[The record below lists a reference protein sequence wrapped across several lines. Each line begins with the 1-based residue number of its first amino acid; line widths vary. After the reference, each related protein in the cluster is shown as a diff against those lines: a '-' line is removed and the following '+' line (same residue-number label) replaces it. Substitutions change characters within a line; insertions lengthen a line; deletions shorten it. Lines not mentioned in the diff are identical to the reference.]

1 MLLAGGWGGGRDTL
15 NDSGGRGALDCC
27 DWLGLPAGE
36 EASGD
41 VAGGVCK
48 GV

>member
-1 MLLAGGWGGGRDTL
+1 MLLAGGWGDGRDML

-27 DWLGLPAGE
+27 VGLGLLAGE
-36 EASGD
+36 VASGD